1 MSELRYEPAEL
12 ANLAKRR
19 ELQDFARTETAKA
32 IVMLLATGFES
43 AEITR
48 QFKLDAD
55 SLSYLIKE
63 TSLKEV
69 YDMYDIANSNDEN
82 LMKRLSKVAI
92 RIKAAIL
99 LDPQTPMRVRN
110 EIATEIIERVHG
122 KPCQSV
128 KTYVS
133 YDIDSSKSLE
143 ELDKKLKSFGVNIEE
158 LARSEEAAY
167 ELVSNE

>member
-1 MSELRYEPAEL
+1 MLV
-12 ANLAKRR
+12 
-19 ELQDFARTETAKA
+19 A
-32 IVMLLATGFES
+32 IGFDT

-48 QFKLDAD
+48 QFKLDTD

-63 TSLKEV
+63 TALKEIHER
-69 YDMYDIANSNDEN
+69 YDIANSDDEN

-110 EIATEIIERVHG
+110 EIASEIIERVHG
-122 KPCQSV
+122 KPSQSV

-143 ELDKKLKSFGVNIEE
+143 DLDKKLKSFGVNIEE
-158 LARSEEAAY
+158 LARSEEVAY
-167 ELVSNE
+167 ELVTNE